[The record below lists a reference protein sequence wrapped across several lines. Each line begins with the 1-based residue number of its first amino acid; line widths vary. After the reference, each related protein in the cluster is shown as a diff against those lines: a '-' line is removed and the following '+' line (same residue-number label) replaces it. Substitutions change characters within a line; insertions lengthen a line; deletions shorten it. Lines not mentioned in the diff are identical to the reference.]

1 MSGQSTISLLTRRE
15 SKGRQE
21 WGENITLMT
30 KWCLITVLGTSL
42 LGAGCDIA
50 GMSKQEDLGQGIVQ
64 GTLGA
69 QQTGDVRL
77 AMPTNVFSLIGQ
89 VTAVEGGAYVLQEVS
104 GIERRVAHDENTR
117 IDRPAHVG
125 DRIEAFVDDKGRAV
139 LIRNI
144 DQDEG
149 SQ

>member
-1 MSGQSTISLLTRRE
+1 MRMTSWCLMAVLGASLLAV
-15 SKGRQE
+15 GC
-21 WGENITLMT
+21 NIA
-30 KWCLITVLGTSL
+30 GTST
-42 LGAGCDIA
+42 
-50 GMSKQEDLGQGIVQ
+50 QEDLGRGIVR

-69 QQTGDVRL
+69 QSSGDVRL
-77 AMPTNVFSLIGQ
+77 AIPSNTLSLTGQ

-144 DQDEG
+144 DRDEG

>member
-1 MSGQSTISLLTRRE
+1 MRMTSWCLMAVLGASLL
-15 SKGRQE
+15 SAGC
-21 WGENITLMT
+21 NIA
-30 KWCLITVLGTSL
+30 GTST
-42 LGAGCDIA
+42 
-50 GMSKQEDLGQGIVQ
+50 QEDLGRGIVR

-69 QQTGDVRL
+69 QPGSEVRL
-77 AMPTNVFSLIGQ
+77 PIPADTFSLKGQ

-104 GIERRVAHDENTR
+104 GLERRVAHDENTR

>member
-1 MSGQSTISLLTRRE
+1 
-15 SKGRQE
+15 
-21 WGENITLMT
+21 MT

-50 GMSKQEDLGQGIVQ
+50 GISKQEDLGQGIVQ

-77 AMPTNVFSLIGQ
+77 AMPTNVVSLIGQ

>member
-1 MSGQSTISLLTRRE
+1 MPM
-15 SKGRQE
+15 
-21 WGENITLMT
+21 ITWYLVSM
-30 KWCLITVLGTSL
+30 VGASL
-42 LGAGCDIA
+42 LGTGCNTLEP
-50 GMSKQEDLGQGIVQ
+50 SRQEDLGQGIVR

-69 QQTGDVRL
+69 QPVGNVRL
-77 AMPTNVFSLIGQ
+77 STPPDAISLLGQ
-89 VTAVEGGAYVLQEVS
+89 VTAIEGGAYVLQEIT

-125 DRIEAFVDDKGRAV
+125 DRIEVVVDDRGRAI

-144 DQDEG
+144 DRDER

>member
-1 MSGQSTISLLTRRE
+1 MC
-15 SKGRQE
+15 
-21 WGENITLMT
+21 MT
-30 KWCLITVLGTSL
+30 KWCLMSVLGASL
-42 LGAGCDIA
+42 LGAGCNIV
-50 GMSKQEDLGQGIVQ
+50 GTSKQEDLGQGIVQ

-69 QQTGDVRL
+69 QPTGDVRL
-77 AMPTNVFSLIGQ
+77 TIPPNVFSLIGQ
-89 VTAVEGGAYVLQEVS
+89 VTAVEGGAYVLQEVG

-144 DQDEG
+144 DGDE
-149 SQ
+149 

>member
-1 MSGQSTISLLTRRE
+1 MRMTR
-15 SKGRQE
+15 
-21 WGENITLMT
+21 
-30 KWCLITVLGTSL
+30 WCLVSVLGPSL
-42 LGAGCDIA
+42 LGAGCNIA
-50 GMSKQEDLGQGIVQ
+50 GTSTQEDLGRGIVR

-69 QQTGDVRL
+69 QSIGNLRL
-77 AMPTNVFSLIGQ
+77 AIPSNTFSLTGQ
-89 VTAVEGGAYVLQEVS
+89 VTAVEGGAYVVQEVG

-144 DQDEG
+144 DHDEG

>member
-1 MSGQSTISLLTRRE
+1 
-15 SKGRQE
+15 
-21 WGENITLMT
+21 MT

-77 AMPTNVFSLIGQ
+77 ALPTNVFSLIGQ
-89 VTAVEGGAYVLQEVS
+89 VTAVEGGAYVLQEIS

-125 DRIEAFVDDKGRAV
+125 DRIETFVDDKGRAV

>member
-1 MSGQSTISLLTRRE
+1 MRMTSWCLMAVLGASLL
-15 SKGRQE
+15 SAGC
-21 WGENITLMT
+21 NIA
-30 KWCLITVLGTSL
+30 GTST
-42 LGAGCDIA
+42 
-50 GMSKQEDLGQGIVQ
+50 QEDLGRGIVR

-69 QQTGDVRL
+69 QPGSEVRFPIPSD
-77 AMPTNVFSLIGQ
+77 AFSVKGQ

-104 GIERRVAHDENTR
+104 GLERRVAHDENTR

-144 DQDEG
+144 DLDEG

>member
-1 MSGQSTISLLTRRE
+1 VYD
-15 SKGRQE
+15 KVVPD
-21 WGENITLMT
+21 
-30 KWCLITVLGTSL
+30 KFLGASL

-50 GMSKQEDLGQGIVQ
+50 GISKQEDLGQGIVRA
-64 GTLGA
+64 TLGA
-69 QQTGDVRL
+69 QPTGDVRL
-77 AMPTNVFSLIGQ
+77 VMPTNVLSLIGQ
-89 VTAVEGGAYVLQEVS
+89 VTAVEGGAYMLQEVS

-149 SQ
+149 MQ

>member
-1 MSGQSTISLLTRRE
+1 MSVLGASLL
-15 SKGRQE
+15 S
-21 WGENITLMT
+21 
-30 KWCLITVLGTSL
+30 
-42 LGAGCDIA
+42 AGCNIA
-50 GMSKQEDLGQGIVQ
+50 GTSKQEDLGQGIVR

-69 QQTGDVRL
+69 QQTGDVQL
-77 AMPTNVFSLIGQ
+77 TMPTNVFSLIGQ
-89 VTAVEGGAYVLQEVS
+89 VTAVEGGAYVLQEIS

-125 DRIEAFVDDKGRAV
+125 DRIEAFVDDRGRAV

>member
-1 MSGQSTISLLTRRE
+1 
-15 SKGRQE
+15 
-21 WGENITLMT
+21 MT

-50 GMSKQEDLGQGIVQ
+50 RISKQEDLGQGIVQ

>member
-1 MSGQSTISLLTRRE
+1 MAVLGASLL
-15 SKGRQE
+15 SAGC
-21 WGENITLMT
+21 NIA
-30 KWCLITVLGTSL
+30 GTST
-42 LGAGCDIA
+42 
-50 GMSKQEDLGQGIVQ
+50 QEDLGRGIVR

-69 QQTGDVRL
+69 QLGSEVRL
-77 AMPTNVFSLIGQ
+77 PIPADAFSLKGQ

-104 GIERRVAHDENTR
+104 GLERRVAHDENTR

>member
-1 MSGQSTISLLTRRE
+1 
-15 SKGRQE
+15 
-21 WGENITLMT
+21 MT

-50 GMSKQEDLGQGIVQ
+50 GISKQEDLGQGIVQ

-77 AMPTNVFSLIGQ
+77 ALPTNVFSLIGQ

>member
-1 MSGQSTISLLTRRE
+1 
-15 SKGRQE
+15 
-21 WGENITLMT
+21 MT
-30 KWCLITVLGTSL
+30 KWCLITALGTSL

-77 AMPTNVFSLIGQ
+77 AMPTNVLSLIGQ